1 MEHTQVRSVPYCFR
15 PFFSSFSYYNTKGF
29 NLACACAPLSLKENH
44 RKDEEEEE
52 EEIGKGGILV
62 GMRKSYYGWND
73 AIDHTT

>member
-29 NLACACAPLSLKENH
+29 NLACARAPLSLKENH

-52 EEIGKGGILV
+52 EEEEGRKGRDFSRNEKVLLW
-62 GMRKSYYGWND
+62 ME
-73 AIDHTT
+73 